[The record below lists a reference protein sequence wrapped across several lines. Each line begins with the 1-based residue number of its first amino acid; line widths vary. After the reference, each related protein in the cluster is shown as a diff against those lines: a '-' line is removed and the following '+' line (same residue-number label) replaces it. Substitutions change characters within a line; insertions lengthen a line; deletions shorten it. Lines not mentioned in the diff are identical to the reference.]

1 MRLTTTPPSRAKYEV
16 WEPKPPGTIWA
27 TPGLLRDSFIKI
39 TNVQYNYV
47 EILHTEFEPDG
58 LLNIHSVNR
67 NSFIILS
74 KVWQSL
80 NHFHKTQKCLTVV

>member
-1 MRLTTTPPSRAKYEV
+1 
-16 WEPKPPGTIWA
+16 
-27 TPGLLRDSFIKI
+27 
-39 TNVQYNYV
+39 V
-47 EILHTEFEPDG
+47 EILHTEFKPDG

-80 NHFHKTQKCLTVV
+80 NHFHKNHKCLTTVWKKLL